1 MKSFAEYI
9 TEIKMPEIYNR
20 LKHSDITKRPERVKL
35 FLDKLKNGGSFLTV
49 KGEFIFD
56 KTEFERIE
64 PEYTKRGYNTAVKG
78 RVDGKRISLQY
89 PKDFFKAPDFGGQ
102 PKGKFTAAEDRE
114 LVRMQ
119 KKLAAILKRDKVAAI
134 DLKIGKRT
142 VECAAIISTP
152 QVGRF
157 APKSDFSIVD
167 SMNNQVGWISHKDGK
182 SAKDFQ
188 QYGGMTDEG
197 TNGEFKANK
206 DFKDFI
212 TAMMIAATDG
222 EIEEF
227 DGLVSGD
234 MFYRPVKDPVV
245 ARKAVYG
252 MDYGKSPGINN
263 VDEFH
268 LGEIIFKGG
277 RGKYSLDSKHKGIN
291 GEIPTGDFAATY
303 VTRYQSPDQTV
314 LGMRIPS
321 SRTGIFTAVFPPK
334 TAEKV

>member
-1 MKSFAEYI
+1 
-9 TEIKMPEIYNR
+9 MPEIYNR
-20 LKHSDITKRPERVKL
+20 LKHSDITKNPDRVKT
-35 FLDKLKNGGSFLTV
+35 FFDKLKNGGSFLSV

-56 KTEFERIE
+56 KKEVERIT
-64 PEYTKRGYNTAVKG
+64 PKEYLRRGYNTAVKG
-78 RVDGKRISLQY
+78 TVDGKRISLQY
-89 PKDFFKAPDFGGQ
+89 PKDFFKSPDFGGQ
-102 PKGKFTAAEDRE
+102 PKGKFTAAEDKE
-114 LVRMQ
+114 LVRIQ
-119 KKLAAILKRDKVAAI
+119 KKLSAILKRDKLAAI

-142 VECAAIISTP
+142 VECAGIISTP
-152 QVGRF
+152 HVGRY
-157 APKSDFSIVD
+157 APKADFSIVD
-167 SMNNQVGWISHKDGK
+167 SQNNQVAWISHKDGK

-197 TNGEFKANK
+197 TNGEFKNNK

-252 MDYGKSPGINN
+252 MDYGKAFGPNN

-268 LGEIIFKGG
+268 LGEVKFKGS
-277 RGKYSLDSKHKGIN
+277 RGKYSLDSVHKGIN
-291 GEIPTGDFAATY
+291 GAIPTGDFAATY
-303 VTRYQSPDQTV
+303 VTRYQKPDQTV
-314 LGMRIPS
+314 LGMKIPS

-334 TAEKV
+334 TAEEVW